1 MEAPL
6 PGLLMDSA
14 RLELQQMVVDTIA
27 LPVPTFI
34 NTVIT
39 DNYKLMHNK
48 KAGSSGINEESMR
61 LSYRQLPKN

>member
-6 PGLLMDSA
+6 PGLRMDSA

-27 LPVPTFI
+27 LPVPIFT
-34 NTVIT
+34 NTEIT